1 MCDEQVQDA
10 YKVCIKQAK
19 RKQKME
25 DMTAENLLEEL
36 STLVHTLAFG
46 GGKSCKLQHRHYLEY
61 NADGSG
67 STLYQRHKAH
77 QEQKYTS
84 AMDTMF
90 EHNVRK
96 YLENKEDTSLAAIDK
111 KQQETNSDIDYTR

>member
-1 MCDEQVQDA
+1 MCDEQVRDA

-46 GGKSCKLQHRHYLEY
+46 GGKSRKLQHRHYLEY
-61 NADGSG
+61 NAGGSG
-67 STLYQRHKAH
+67 STLYQQHKAH
-77 QEQKYTS
+77 QHQKYTS
-84 AMDTMF
+84 AMDSIF
-90 EHNVRK
+90 EHNV
-96 YLENKEDTSLAAIDK
+96 
-111 KQQETNSDIDYTR
+111 